1 MNRRVRLALCVSGCV
16 VAMSAGA
23 GVVSPVEDVS
33 APSGKPTPLPIK
45 PYVAPKRA
53 AEAPPAPAAAPS
65 SAAAMKLTA
74 APANSEGAGT
84 VAERSLPTSA
94 PPLPRWE
101 VRTSDVTLAR
111 TLDRWAAAAS
121 HRMRWDAPRNFHIA
135 APTVYAGTFESAL
148 AQLLSSAGIRD
159 SDFPLEACIY
169 ANEPPLVR
177 ITALGAQTQ
186 CDPWRARP

>member
-1 MNRRVRLALCVSGCV
+1 MNRRVRLALGVSGCV
-16 VAMSAGA
+16 VAMAAGA
-23 GVVSPVEDVS
+23 VGAPAVEDVS
-33 APSGKPTPLPIK
+33 APSGRPTPLPIK
-45 PYVAPKRA
+45 PYVAPRRA
-53 AEAPPAPAAAPS
+53 AEAPQAPAAAPS
-65 SAAAMKLTA
+65 SAAATKLTA
-74 APANSEGAGT
+74 APAKGEGAGT
-84 VAERSLPTSA
+84 VVEPSLPSSA
-94 PPLPRWE
+94 APLPRWE

-111 TLDRWAAAAS
+111 TLDRWAAAAG

-135 APTVYAGTFESAL
+135 APTVYAGSFESAL